1 MTIGL
6 YTRRDYL
13 IYFFFSLIVPYRK
26 EKINARL
33 IDLLSFCFH
42 YYLGIIAY
50 SSSHK
55 LLISSYHQNGIL
67 KLFNFSFVD
76 ANFIVRIC
84 YELAFKLHLRNT
96 EIFVA
101 VQVQ

>member
-1 MTIGL
+1 M
-6 YTRRDYL
+6 
-13 IYFFFSLIVPYRK
+13 
-26 EKINARL
+26 NARL

-42 YYLGIIAY
+42 YFLDIIAY

-55 LLISSYHQNGIL
+55 LLTSSYHQNGIL
-67 KLFNFSFVD
+67 KLFNLSFVD
-76 ANFIVRIC
+76 GNFIVRIC
-84 YELAFKLHLRNT
+84 CELAVKLHLRNT